1 MQKIIQIPSVTGKE
15 AEIGSFMAKEC
26 RKDELEVEIIE
37 PKEGRVNIVA
47 NYMSNVDGPKVM
59 MYSHY
64 DVVPAGDLDSWKYL
78 PFGGEIHDE
87 WLWGRG
93 AQDNKI
99 ATCALTM
106 AFRCIKDLGIKLKGD
121 IVFTHVGDEEVG
133 GMASKKC

>member
-1 MQKIIQIPSVTGKE
+1 VELNDRVLKHIDSKEKDVVSFMQKIIQIPSVTGKE

-64 DVVPAGDLDSWKYL
+64 DVVPAGDLDSWKY
-78 PFGGEIHDE
+78 PPI
-87 WLWGRG
+87 WR
-93 AQDNKI
+93 
-99 ATCALTM
+99 
-106 AFRCIKDLGIKLKGD
+106 
-121 IVFTHVGDEEVG
+121 
-133 GMASKKC
+133 